1 MRKALV
7 HITLAIAMLAVGGA
21 VYLLWRPQ
29 RLVMSHVADW
39 LGFSDAIGRWRAAV
53 EGVVL
58 PEWSVFCLP
67 NALWSAAYILTADA
81 VTSGGPLSQR
91 LTVASLIPAVGLVS
105 EAMQALGLLPGTA
118 DWLDALAYALP
129 YLVYL
134 TCIQTYKTQMI

>member
-1 MRKALV
+1 M
-7 HITLAIAMLAVGGA
+7 
-21 VYLLWRPQ
+21 
-29 RLVMSHVADW
+29 
-39 LGFSDAIGRWRAAV
+39 
-53 EGVVL
+53 L

-81 VTSGGPLSQR
+81 VTSGGLLSQR